1 MNKNVLIV
9 DDEEEIAEL
18 LEDFLSIEGYKVYKA
33 ANGKRAKEILSE
45 IEIHF
50 ILLDIMMPE
59 ESGFALC
66 KSLRKLY
73 SMPIIFL
80 SALQNDTDKIRGL
93 NIGADDY
100 IVKDATP
107 GEIVARIKAIERRLT
122 NFNNPLKNKTN
133 EVIRFKSLELNIL
146 TRSLFIRDEEVT
158 LTAKE
163 FDLIKLFLTNPNQ
176 VFTYDQI
183 IEKIWGYNQG
193 DFHSVR
199 VYIGKLRDKI
209 EEKTKDFKIS
219 TVWGVGYKAEG
230 VSGD

>member
-1 MNKNVLIV
+1 MNKNILIV

-33 ANGKRAKEILSE
+33 TNGKKAKAILSE
-45 IEIHF
+45 IDIHF

-59 ESGFALC
+59 ESGFTLC
-66 KSLRKLY
+66 KSLRELY

-122 NFNNPLKNKTN
+122 NFNNQLKNKTN
-133 EVIRFKSLELNIL
+133 EVVRFKSLELNTL
-146 TRSLFIRDEEVT
+146 TRSLFIQDEEVT

-209 EEKTKDFKIS
+209 EEKTNDFKIS

>member
-33 ANGKRAKEILSE
+33 TNGKKAKEILSE

-59 ESGFALC
+59 ESGFTLC

-122 NFNNPLKNKTN
+122 NFNNLLKNKSN
-133 EVIRFKSLELNIL
+133 EVIRFKSLELNAL
-146 TRSLFIRDEEVT
+146 TRTLFIRDEEVT

-183 IEKIWGYNQG
+183 IEEIWGYNQG

-209 EEKTKDFKIS
+209 EEKTNDFKIS

-230 VSGD
+230 VSSD

>member
-1 MNKNVLIV
+1 MDKNVLIV

-33 ANGKRAKEILSE
+33 ANGKKTREILSE
-45 IEIHF
+45 VDINF

-59 ESGFALC
+59 ESGFSLC
-66 KSLRKLY
+66 KSLRELY

-80 SALQNDTDKIRGL
+80 SALQSDTDKIRGL

-107 GEIVARIKAIERRLT
+107 GEIVARIKAIERRLN
-122 NFNNPLKNKTN
+122 NFNNQLKNKTN
-133 EVIRFKSLELNIL
+133 EVIRFKSLELNTL

-209 EEKTKDFKIS
+209 EEKTNDFKIS
-219 TVWGVGYKAEG
+219 TVWGIGYKAEG

>member
-33 ANGKRAKEILSE
+33 TNGKKAKEILSE

-59 ESGFALC
+59 ESGFTLC

-122 NFNNPLKNKTN
+122 NFNNQLKNKTN
-133 EVIRFKSLELNIL
+133 EVIRFKSLELNTL

-209 EEKTKDFKIS
+209 EEKTNDFKIS
-219 TVWGVGYKAEG
+219 TVWGVGYKVEG

>member
-9 DDEEEIAEL
+9 DDEEEIGEL
-18 LEDFLSIEGYKVYKA
+18 LEDFLDIEGYKVYKA
-33 ANGKRAKEILSE
+33 TNGKKAKEILSQM
-45 IEIHF
+45 EIHF
-50 ILLDIMMPE
+50 ILLDIMMPK
-59 ESGFALC
+59 ESGFTLC
-66 KSLRKLY
+66 KDLRKSY

-100 IVKDATP
+100 IVKNATP

-122 NFNNPLKNKTN
+122 NSNNRLKNKAN
-133 EVIRFKSLELNIL
+133 EVIRFKSLELNTL
-146 TRSLFIRDEEVT
+146 TRSLCIRDEEVT

-163 FDLIKLFLTNPNQ
+163 FDLIKLFLANPNQ

-209 EEKTKDFKIS
+209 EEKTNDFKIS

>member
-1 MNKNVLIV
+1 MDKRILIV
-9 DDEEEIAEL
+9 DDEEDIAEL
-18 LEDFLSIEGYKVYKA
+18 LEDFLSIEGYEIYKA
-33 ANGKRAKEILSE
+33 TNGTSAKKILSE
-45 IEIHF
+45 VDIDF

-59 ESGFALC
+59 ESGFTLC
-66 KSLRKLY
+66 KSLREIY
-73 SMPIIFL
+73 SIPIIFL
-80 SALQNDTDKIRGL
+80 SALQDDTDKIRGL

-107 GEIVARIKAIERRLT
+107 GEIVARIKAIERRLN
-122 NFNNPLKNKTN
+122 NFDTQSKNKKN
-133 EVIRFKSLELNIL
+133 NIIRFKSLELNIM
-146 TRSLFIRDEEVT
+146 TRSLLIENEKIT

-163 FDLIKLFLTNPNQ
+163 FDLIKLFLTYPNQ

-199 VYIGKLRDKI
+199 VYIGKLREKI
-209 EEKTKDFKIS
+209 EEKTNDFKIS

-230 VSGD
+230 VSSE

>member
-1 MNKNVLIV
+1 MDKRILIV
-9 DDEEEIAEL
+9 DDEEDIAEL
-18 LEDFLSIEGYKVYKA
+18 LEDFLSIEGYEIYKA
-33 ANGKRAKEILSE
+33 TNGTSAKKILSE
-45 IEIHF
+45 VDIDF

-59 ESGFALC
+59 ESGFTLC
-66 KSLRKLY
+66 KSLRGIY
-73 SMPIIFL
+73 SIPIIFL
-80 SALQNDTDKIRGL
+80 SALQDDTDKIRGL

-107 GEIVARIKAIERRLT
+107 GEIVARIKAIERRLN
-122 NFNNPLKNKTN
+122 NFNTQSKNKKN
-133 EVIRFKSLELNIL
+133 NIIRFKSLELNIM
-146 TRSLFIRDEEVT
+146 TRSLLIENEKVT

-183 IEKIWGYNQG
+183 IEKIWGHNQG

-199 VYIGKLRDKI
+199 VYIGKLREKI
-209 EEKTKDFKIS
+209 EEKTNDFKIS

-230 VSGD
+230 ISSE

>member
-1 MNKNVLIV
+1 MDKRILIV
-9 DDEEEIAEL
+9 DDEEDIAEL
-18 LEDFLSIEGYKVYKA
+18 LEDFLSIEGYEIYKA
-33 ANGKRAKEILSE
+33 TNGTSAKKILSE
-45 IEIHF
+45 VDIDF

-59 ESGFALC
+59 ESGFTLC
-66 KSLRKLY
+66 KSLREIY
-73 SMPIIFL
+73 SIPIIFL
-80 SALQNDTDKIRGL
+80 SALQDDTDKIRGL

-107 GEIVARIKAIERRLT
+107 GEIVARIKAIERRLN
-122 NFNNPLKNKTN
+122 NFDTQSKNKKN
-133 EVIRFKSLELNIL
+133 NIIRFKSLELNIM
-146 TRSLFIRDEEVT
+146 TRSLLIENEKVT

-163 FDLIKLFLTNPNQ
+163 FDLIKLFLTYPNQ

-199 VYIGKLRDKI
+199 VYIGKLREKI
-209 EEKTKDFKIS
+209 EEKTNDFKIS

-230 VSGD
+230 VSCE

>member
-33 ANGKRAKEILSE
+33 TNGKKAKEILSE

-59 ESGFALC
+59 ESGFTLC

-122 NFNNPLKNKTN
+122 NFNNQLKNKTN
-133 EVIRFKSLELNIL
+133 EVIRFKSLELNTL

-158 LTAKE
+158 LTVKE
-163 FDLIKLFLTNPNQ
+163 FDLIKLFLTSPNQ

-209 EEKTKDFKIS
+209 EEKTNDFKIS
-219 TVWGVGYKAEG
+219 TVWGVGYKVEG